1 MKDLMDAIANFD
13 FSKVTEEEPYY
24 EILELPIQND
34 SRIKDIKINPH
45 LTNDIVL
52 LKKYYT
58 LLLDYICELEERNRK
73 LKKELER
80 RDYFVQRRRKTNGLY

>member
-13 FSKVTEEEPYY
+13 FSKVIEEEPYY

-45 LTNDIVL
+45 LTNNIVL

-58 LLLDYICELEERNRK
+58 LLLNYMRELEEKNNK

-80 RDYFVQRRRKTNGLY
+80 RDYFAKRRKTNGLY

>member
-13 FSKVTEEEPYY
+13 FSKVIEEEPYY
-24 EILELPIQND
+24 DILELPIQND

-45 LTNDIVL
+45 LTNNIVL

-58 LLLDYICELEERNRK
+58 LLLNYTCELEEKNNK

-80 RDYFVQRRRKTNGLY
+80 RDYFVQRRKTNEFY

>member
-24 EILELPIQND
+24 DILELPIQDD

-45 LTNDIVL
+45 LTNNIVL

-58 LLLDYICELEERNRK
+58 LLLDYVCELEERNKK
-73 LKKELER
+73 LQKELER
-80 RDYFVQRRRKTNGLY
+80 RDYFVQRRRKTNGFY

>member
-45 LTNDIVL
+45 LTNNIVL

-58 LLLDYICELEERNRK
+58 LLLNYTCELEEKNNK
-73 LKKELER
+73 LKKELEK
-80 RDYFVQRRRKTNGLY
+80 RDYFAKRRKTNGLY

>member
-13 FSKVTEEEPYY
+13 FSKVIEEEPYY

-45 LTNDIVL
+45 LTDNIVL

-58 LLLDYICELEERNRK
+58 LLLNYVCELEEKNKKLRRVLRK
-73 LKKELER
+73 QNEK
-80 RDYFVQRRRKTNGLY
+80 RRKTNGFY

>member
-24 EILELPIQND
+24 DILELPIQDD

-45 LTNDIVL
+45 LTNNIVL

-58 LLLDYICELEERNRK
+58 LLLDYVYELEEKNNK
-73 LKKELER
+73 LKKEIEM
-80 RDYFVQRRRKTNGLY
+80 RDYFVQRRKTNGLY

>member
-24 EILELPIQND
+24 DILELPIQND

-45 LTNDIVL
+45 LTNNIVL

-58 LLLDYICELEERNRK
+58 LLLDYVYELEEKNNK
-73 LKKELER
+73 LKKEIEM
-80 RDYFVQRRRKTNGLY
+80 RDYFVQRRKTNGLY

>member
-13 FSKVTEEEPYY
+13 FSRVIEEEPYY

-58 LLLDYICELEERNRK
+58 LLLDYTYELEEKNNK

-80 RDYFVQRRRKTNGLY
+80 RDYFAKRRKTNGFY

>member
-24 EILELPIQND
+24 DILELPIQDD

-45 LTNDIVL
+45 LTNNIVL
-52 LKKYYT
+52 LKKI
-58 LLLDYICELEERNRK
+58 LYIIIK
-73 LKKELER
+73 L
-80 RDYFVQRRRKTNGLY
+80 YV

>member
-13 FSKVTEEEPYY
+13 FSKVIEEEPYY

-45 LTNDIVL
+45 LTNNIVL

-58 LLLDYICELEERNRK
+58 LLLDYTCELEEKNDK

-80 RDYFVQRRRKTNGLY
+80 RDYLAKRKKNGFY

>member
-45 LTNDIVL
+45 LTNNIVL

-58 LLLDYICELEERNRK
+58 LLLDYVYELEERNNK
-73 LKKELER
+73 LKKEIEM
-80 RDYFVQRRRKTNGLY
+80 RDYFVQRRKTNGLY

>member
-13 FSKVTEEEPYY
+13 FSRVIEEEPYY

-45 LTNDIVL
+45 LTNDVTL

-58 LLLDYICELEERNRK
+58 LLLNYVYELEEKNKKLRRVLRK
-73 LKKELER
+73 QNEK
-80 RDYFVQRRRKTNGLY
+80 RRKTNGFY

>member
-58 LLLDYICELEERNRK
+58 LLLDYICELEERNKK
-73 LKKELER
+73 LQKELER
-80 RDYFVQRRRKTNGLY
+80 RDYFVQRRKTNGLY

>member
-13 FSKVTEEEPYY
+13 FSKVIEEEPYY

-52 LKKYYT
+52 LKEYYT
-58 LLLDYICELEERNRK
+58 LLLNYTCDLEKRNNK

-80 RDYFVQRRRKTNGLY
+80 RDYFAKRRKTNGLY

>member
-13 FSKVTEEEPYY
+13 FSKVIEEEPYY
-24 EILELPIQND
+24 DILELPIQDD

-45 LTNDIVL
+45 LTNNIVL

-58 LLLDYICELEERNRK
+58 LLLDYVCELEERNRK
-73 LKKELER
+73 LKKELEM
-80 RDYFVQRRRKTNGLY
+80 RDYFGKRRKTNGFY

>member
-45 LTNDIVL
+45 LTNNIVL

-58 LLLDYICELEERNRK
+58 LLLDYVYELEEKNNK

-80 RDYFVQRRRKTNGLY
+80 RDYFAKRRKTNGLY

>member
-24 EILELPIQND
+24 DILELPIQDD

-45 LTNDIVL
+45 LTNNIVL

-58 LLLDYICELEERNRK
+58 LLLKEKNRK
-73 LKKELER
+73 LKKELEM
-80 RDYFVQRRRKTNGLY
+80 RDYFAKRRKTNGFY

>member
-1 MKDLMDAIANFD
+1 MKELMDAIANFD

-24 EILELPIQND
+24 DILELPIQDD

-73 LKKELER
+73 LKKEIER

>member
-52 LKKYYT
+52 LKEYYT
-58 LLLDYICELEERNRK
+58 LLLNYTCDLEKRNNK

-80 RDYFVQRRRKTNGLY
+80 RDYFAKRRKTNGLY

>member
-24 EILELPIQND
+24 DILELPIQND

-45 LTNDIVL
+45 LTNNIVL

-58 LLLDYICELEERNRK
+58 LLLNYTCDLEKRNNK

-80 RDYFVQRRRKTNGLY
+80 RDYFAKRRKTNGLY

>member
-45 LTNDIVL
+45 LTNNIVL

-58 LLLDYICELEERNRK
+58 LLLNYTCELEERNDK
-73 LKKELER
+73 LQKELEM
-80 RDYFVQRRRKTNGLY
+80 RDYFAKRRKTNGLY

>member
-1 MKDLMDAIANFD
+1 MKDLINAIANFD
-13 FSKVTEEEPYY
+13 FSKVVEKEPYY
-24 EILELPIQND
+24 EILELPIQDD

-58 LLLDYICELEERNRK
+58 LLLSYVCELEEKNNK
-73 LKKELER
+73 LKKEIEK
-80 RDYFVQRRRKTNGLY
+80 RDYFAKRR